1 MKKVDL
7 TFSKDIPG
15 VPGKTI
21 TLGLSGG
28 SDGAS
33 AYQIAVANGFE
44 GTEQEWLESL
54 QGPAGAQ
61 GPQGP
66 QGETGP
72 QGSPGESA
80 YQAYQ
85 STGGTLPEEEFN
97 SALTK
102 VPDAATQDALNSEVE
117 RAKEAEKQLQ
127 QNIDAENERAINAES
142 GIQQEIEAEVT
153 RATKAET
160 TLAGAIVQESDR
172 AEAQEGIL
180 QQSIETEKTRAEA
193 AEAALQQSVTNLQNT
208 KANSATTLQG
218 YGITDAYTKAQ
229 VDAKVAGVYKY
240 KGSVPTYNDLPSS
253 GQQDGDTYNVEDT
266 GQNYAWTGT
275 AWDSLGINIDLTDYL
290 TIEDASSTYATQV
303 NLQAETSRAEAAEQ
317 ALNTSIQGK
326 VSSQGGETGN
336 TVTTFTESSTR
347 ANIVSGENQTTL
359 FGKIMKWFSDLKAIA
374 FSGSYNDLSDTPS
387 SLPPSGTAGGDL
399 TGSYPNPTV
408 GAGKITADKIASG
421 VIPTSLPA
429 NGGDA
434 ESAIK
439 DGKGNVISDSYIG
452 FNNTTKYSPSKPYNP
467 ATKEYVDN
475 VYWYGIEWDT
485 TNSSPLCTR
494 IGNMDLHRSLPIQS
508 RMRGCLLDDD
518 GNVVKYLNPTDW
530 TSETRDGSAG
540 QVMVEIPEHYIKFE
554 TEGNIN
560 RVKISEVS
568 LASYIHVPKMYIS
581 AYEASLQRSTS
592 KLSSVV
598 NMTEDFRGGNNTS
611 EWDGTYR
618 SLLGKPVSNQTLSE
632 LRDFARNRNPQFYN
646 WNILTYSA
654 YKAFIWLYCVEY
666 ANFNVQS
673 DFILEKD
680 GNGFSQGGL
689 GLGVTNLDESKLTT
703 FNNYNPFISCGLT
716 DSIGN
721 GTGVVSYT
729 MPIEYSSPT
738 VETSVPRYRGIENPF
753 GHIWN
758 RLDGILALIGSS
770 GENKVFISDNPM
782 NFNSSDLSS
791 YKFIGNE
798 PSGNGYIKNILFGEA
813 GEPFPSEIGGA
824 ASSYFC
830 DYFYLGSTQSL
841 DKICVVMVGGHA
853 YNNKQAGIFYFQ
865 NSYDYLY
872 KSNRIGTRLCF
883 IPNSGGSGNFIDI
896 PLAVLNLTSTSS
908 SSDISTAIGGESAF
922 MNIYNAIK
930 NGQNIRIVGSDQD
943 GYSHV
948 QYPIFSYSTQ
958 EGNVFGVTIATMK
971 KGSDTSSYPNLRL
984 MVISYDQT
992 STTFSCYTVGST
1004 ITWDLN

>member
-1 MKKVDL
+1 MTTL
-7 TFSKDIPG
+7 TFSKADAASQNTTVNLLIEAG
-15 VPGKTI
+15 MD
-21 TLGLSGG
+21 GL
-28 SDGAS
+28 S
-33 AYQIAVANGFE
+33 AYQIAVNNGFK

-72 QGSPGESA
+72 QGPQGESA

-85 STGGTLPEEEFN
+85 SAGGTLPEEEFN

-266 GQNYAWTGT
+266 GQNYAWDGSS
-275 AWDSLGINIDLTDYL
+275 WDSLGINIDLTDYL

-347 ANIVSGENQTTL
+347 ANIVSGEKQSTL
-359 FGKIMKWFSDLKAIA
+359 FGKIMKWFSDLKSIA
-374 FSGSYNDLSDTPS
+374 FSGSYNDLSNTPS

-408 GAGKITADKIASG
+408 GAGKITAEKIASG

-429 NGGDA
+429 DGGNA

-581 AYEASLQRSTS
+581 AYEATVQRSTS

-598 NMTEDFRGGNNTS
+598 NTTADYRGGNNNS
-611 EWDGTYR
+611 SWDGTYR
-618 SLLGKPVSNQTLSE
+618 SLLGLPATNISRTKFRNY
-632 LRDFARNRNPQFYN
+632 ARNRKYGSAEWNLLDYN
-646 WNILTYSA
+646 A
-654 YKAFIWLYCVEY
+654 YKAVFWLYYVEY
-666 ANFNVQS
+666 ANRNCQSAFNA
-673 DFILEKD
+673 EKD
-680 GNGFSQGGL
+680 ANGFAQGGL
-689 GLGVTNLDESKLTT
+689 GTGVTNVNSTKWGA
-703 FNNYNPFISCGLT
+703 YNSYYPFIPCGYT
-716 DSIGN
+716 DELGN
-721 GTGVVSYT
+721 GTGEVEFT
-729 MPIEYSSPT
+729 MPQEYDT
-738 VETSVPRYRGIENPF
+738 ETLVVKVPRYRGIENPF
-753 GHIWN
+753 GHLWKWT
-758 RLDGILALIGSS
+758 DGINIQIASADDGGTSKVWVSSDPSKYNDSNYDGYEIQGEEARTEGYTKTLVFGENGDIIPAAVGGGSTTYWADYHYTNIPASGVVLRGVLFGGYALNGSS
-770 GENKVFISDNPM
+770 AGFACSH
-782 NFNSSDLSS
+782 S
-791 YKFIGNE
+791 YYV
-798 PSGNGYIKNILFGEA
+798 PSITDAHFG
-813 GEPFPSEIGGA
+813 S
-824 ASSYFC
+824 
-830 DYFYLGSTQSL
+830 
-841 DKICVVMVGGHA
+841 
-853 YNNKQAGIFYFQ
+853 
-865 NSYDYLY
+865 
-872 KSNRIGTRLCF
+872 RLCF
-883 IPNSGGSGNFIDI
+883 IPEKCNCFSNI
-896 PLAVLNLTSTSS
+896 PIAVLNLTSSS
-908 SSDISTAIGGESAF
+908 SSSEISAAVGSESAF
-922 MNIYNAIK
+922 MNIYNAIQ
-930 NGQNIRIVGSDQD
+930 NGQNIRIVGADPD
-943 GYSHV
+943 GYNHV

-958 EGNVFGVTIATMK
+958 DGNAYGFTIVTMK
-971 KGSDTSSYPNLRL
+971 KDSGTPNTPNLRL
-984 MVISYDQT
+984 IVIGYDPT

>member
-85 STGGTLPEEEFN
+85 AAGGTLSEEEFN
-97 SALTK
+97 STLTK

-127 QNIDAENERAINAES
+127 QNIDAEKERAINAES

-266 GQNYAWTGT
+266 GQNYAWDGSS
-275 AWDSLGINIDLTDYL
+275 WDSLGINIDLTDYL

-347 ANIVSGENQTTL
+347 ANIVSGEKQSTL
-359 FGKIMKWFSDLKAIA
+359 FGKIMKWFSDLKSIA
-374 FSGSYNDLSDTPS
+374 FSGSYNDLSNTPS

-408 GAGKITADKIASG
+408 GAGKITAEKIASG

-429 NGGDA
+429 DGGNA

-598 NMTEDFRGGNNTS
+598 NMTEDFRGGNNNS
-611 EWDGTYR
+611 AWDGTYR
-618 SLLGKPVSNQTLSE
+618 SLLGLPATAISRKNF
-632 LRDFARNRNPQFYN
+632 RNYARKRKSGSTEWNCCDYN
-646 WNILTYSA
+646 V
-654 YKAFIWLYCVEY
+654 YKAVFWLYYV
-666 ANFNVQS
+666 
-673 DFILEKD
+673 
-680 GNGFSQGGL
+680 
-689 GLGVTNLDESKLTT
+689 
-703 FNNYNPFISCGLT
+703 
-716 DSIGN
+716 
-721 GTGVVSYT
+721 
-729 MPIEYSSPT
+729 
-738 VETSVPRYRGIENPF
+738 
-753 GHIWN
+753 
-758 RLDGILALIGSS
+758 
-770 GENKVFISDNPM
+770 
-782 NFNSSDLSS
+782 
-791 YKFIGNE
+791 
-798 PSGNGYIKNILFGEA
+798 
-813 GEPFPSEIGGA
+813 
-824 ASSYFC
+824 
-830 DYFYLGSTQSL
+830 
-841 DKICVVMVGGHA
+841 
-853 YNNKQAGIFYFQ
+853 
-865 NSYDYLY
+865 
-872 KSNRIGTRLCF
+872 
-883 IPNSGGSGNFIDI
+883 
-896 PLAVLNLTSTSS
+896 
-908 SSDISTAIGGESAF
+908 
-922 MNIYNAIK
+922 
-930 NGQNIRIVGSDQD
+930 
-943 GYSHV
+943 
-948 QYPIFSYSTQ
+948 
-958 EGNVFGVTIATMK
+958 
-971 KGSDTSSYPNLRL
+971 
-984 MVISYDQT
+984 
-992 STTFSCYTVGST
+992 
-1004 ITWDLN
+1004 

>member
-1 MKKVDL
+1 MKKVNL

-21 TLGLSGG
+21 TLGLGGG

-44 GTEQEWLESL
+44 GTEQEWLASL
-54 QGPAGAQ
+54 K
-61 GPQGP
+61 
-66 QGETGP
+66 GEPGSP
-72 QGSPGESA
+72 GSPGESA

-85 STGGTLPEEEFN
+85 SAGGTLPEEEFN

-102 VPDAATQDALNSEVE
+102 VPNAATQDALNSEIE
-117 RAKEAEKQLQ
+117 RAEEAEKQLQ
-127 QNIDAENERAINAES
+127 QNIDAEKERAINAES

-180 QQSIETEKTRAEA
+180 QQSIETEKARAEA

-266 GQNYAWTGT
+266 GQNYAWDGSS
-275 AWDSLGINIDLTDYL
+275 WDSLGINIDLTDYL
-290 TIEDASSTYATQV
+290 TIEDAANTYATQA
-303 NLQAETSRAEAAEQ
+303 NLQSETSRAEAAEQ

-326 VSSQGGETGN
+326 ISSQGGETGN
-336 TVTTFTESSTR
+336 TVTTFTEASSR

-399 TGSYPNPTV
+399 TGTYPNPTV

-429 NGGDA
+429 NGGNA

-439 DGKGNVISDSYIG
+439 DGKGNVISTSYIG
-452 FNNTTKYSPSKPYNP
+452 FNNTTEYSPSDPYNP

-475 VYWYGIEWDT
+475 VYWYGIEWDV

-581 AYEASLQRSTS
+581 AYEATVQRSTS

-598 NMTEDFRGGNNTS
+598 NTTADYRGGNNNS
-611 EWDGTYR
+611 SWDGTYR
-618 SLLGKPVSNQTLSE
+618 TLLGRPATSISRTNFRNYARKRKSATKEWNCMTYDIQKDLFWLFIIEYATLNS
-632 LRDFARNRNPQFYN
+632 Q
-646 WNILTYSA
+646 
-654 YKAFIWLYCVEY
+654 KAFNSAKDSSGY
-666 ANFNVQS
+666 A
-673 DFILEKD
+673 
-680 GNGFSQGGL
+680 QGGL
-689 GLGVTNLDESKLTT
+689 GDGVTNLNSSKWSA
-703 FNNYNPFISCGLT
+703 FNGYYPFIPCGYT
-716 DSIGN
+716 DELGN
-721 GTGVVSYT
+721 GTGEVEFS
-729 MPIEYSSPT
+729 MPEEYDSAGLT
-738 VETSVPRYRGIENPF
+738 VKVPRYRGIENPF
-753 GHIWN
+753 GHLWQWT
-758 RLDGILALIGSS
+758 DGINVRISPNEPTGDGLS
-770 GENKVFISDNPM
+770 KVFVTDNPEY
-782 NFNSSDLSS
+782 FNDSNYNNMSHV
-791 YKFIGNE
+791 GNE
-798 PSGNGYIKNILFGEA
+798 ARAEGYVKSVIFGEG
-813 GEPFPSEIGGA
+813 GEIMPDVVGGG
-824 ASSYFC
+824 STTYFC
-830 DYFYLGSTQSL
+830 DYHYTNIPTSEALRGVLF
-841 DKICVVMVGGHA
+841 GGHA
-853 YNNKQAGIFYFQ
+853 SNGARAGFGYAG
-865 NSYDYLY
+865 S
-872 KSNRIGTRLCF
+872 SNAPSATIASVGSRLCF
-883 IPNSGGSGNFIDI
+883 IPEKYNCFSNI
-896 PLAVLNLTSTSS
+896 PIAVLNLTSSS
-908 SSDISTAIGGESAF
+908 SSSEISAAVGGESAF
-922 MNIYNAIK
+922 MNIYNAIQ
-930 NGQNIRIVGSDQD
+930 NGQNIRIVGADPD
-943 GYSHV
+943 GDNHV
-948 QYPIFSYSTQ
+948 QYPIFSYSTKD
-958 EGNVFGVTIATMK
+958 GNVYGFTIATMK
-971 KGSDTSSYPNLRL
+971 KDSGTPNTPNLRL
-984 MVISYDQT
+984 IVIDYDPT
-992 STTFSCYTVGST
+992 STTFTCYTVGST
-1004 ITWDLN
+1004 VTWNLN

>member
-1 MKKVDL
+1 MKKVDI

-44 GTEQEWLESL
+44 GTEQEWLASL

-61 GPQGP
+61 GA
-66 QGETGP
+66 

-85 STGGTLPEEEFN
+85 AAGGMLSEEEFN

-117 RAKEAEKQLQ
+117 RAEEAEKQLQ

-193 AEAALQQSVTNLQNT
+193 AETALQQSVTNLQNT

-229 VDAKVAGVYKY
+229 VDAKIAGVYKY

-266 GQNYAWTGT
+266 GQNYAWNGS

-290 TIEDASSTYATQV
+290 TIEDAASTYATQA
-303 NLQAETSRAEAAEQ
+303 NLQAETSRAEEAEQ

-347 ANIVSGENQTTL
+347 ANIVSGEKQSTL

-408 GAGKITADKIASG
+408 GAGKITADKIAAG

-429 NGGDA
+429 DGGAA

-439 DGKGNVISDSYIG
+439 DGKGNVISTSYIG
-452 FNNTTKYSPSKPYNP
+452 FNNTTEYSPSEPYNP
-467 ATKEYVDN
+467 ATKKYVDN
-475 VYWYGIEWDT
+475 VYWYGIEWDV

-568 LASYIHVPKMYIS
+568 LTSYIHVPKMYIS

-598 NMTEDFRGGNNTS
+598 NTTEDYRGGNNNS
-611 EWDGTYR
+611 SWDGTYR
-618 SLLGKPVSNQTLSE
+618 SLLGMPATSISRTAFRE
-632 LRDFARNRNPQFYN
+632 YARNRKLGSAEWNLLDYN
-646 WNILTYSA
+646 A
-654 YKAFIWLYCVEY
+654 YKAVFWLYYVEY
-666 ANFNVQS
+666 ANRNCQSAFNA
-673 DFILEKD
+673 EKD
-680 GNGFSQGGL
+680 ANGFAQGGL
-689 GLGVTNLDESKLTT
+689 GVGVTNLNSTKWSE
-703 FNNYNPFISCGLT
+703 FNGYYPFIPCGYT
-716 DSIGN
+716 DELGN
-721 GTGVVSYT
+721 GTGEVEFS
-729 MPIEYSSPT
+729 MPEEYDSAGLT
-738 VETSVPRYRGIENPF
+738 VKVPRYRGIENPF
-753 GHIWN
+753 GHLWQWT
-758 RLDGILALIGSS
+758 DGINVRISPNEPTGDGLS
-770 GENKVFISDNPM
+770 KVFVTDNPEY
-782 NFNSSDLSS
+782 FNDSNYNNMSHV
-791 YKFIGNE
+791 GNE
-798 PSGNGYIKNILFGEA
+798 ARSEGYVKSVIFGEG
-813 GEPFPSEIGGA
+813 GEIMPDVVGGG
-824 ASSYFC
+824 STTYFC
-830 DYFYLGSTQSL
+830 DYHYTNIPTSEALRGVLFGGDATYRESAGFGCARSSHAPSHTPASFGS
-841 DKICVVMVGGHA
+841 
-853 YNNKQAGIFYFQ
+853 
-865 NSYDYLY
+865 
-872 KSNRIGTRLCF
+872 RLCF
-883 IPNSGGSGNFIDI
+883 IPEKCNCFSNI
-896 PLAVLNLTSTSS
+896 PIEVLNLTSSS
-908 SSDISTAIGGESAF
+908 SSSEISAAVGGVSGF
-922 MNIYNAIK
+922 MKIFNVIQS
-930 NGQNIRIVGSDQD
+930 GQNVKIAGKGSN
-943 GYSHV
+943 GMSYV
-948 QYPIFSYSTQ
+948 QYPILSYSMQ
-958 EGNVFGVTIATMK
+958 ERNMYGVVIITMK
-971 KGSDTSSYPNLRL
+971 VGSGTSNYPNLRL
-984 MVISYDQT
+984 LVIAYDPT
-992 STTFSCYTVGST
+992 SDTFSSPLNVGSK